1 MCACGPRC
9 TFGYISMHIVK
20 MCKFVASCH
29 CAVLNSSCACRVL
42 RPQRRPAKT
51 TTTAKTVKRA
61 AAAQYRPKAGVRA
74 ATAAALSAAEDNL
87 PRQTFYSRATRV
99 FGCHQWKGLALGA
112 TAEDVPFSS
121 GRFLARPSTG
131 ALPSG
136 EQYAASLERFA
147 GGTAQP
153 EWHAPS
159 TMQCAFLFTL
169 CMCSS
174 RHWPCVFSQL
184 HVRHCGECQILG
196 RMLVVKVSGYI
207 CRISW

>member
-1 MCACGPRC
+1 MQA
-9 TFGYISMHIVK
+9 
-20 MCKFVASCH
+20 ASSPG
-29 CAVLNSSCACRVL
+29 VLKVRELRCRVL

-51 TTTAKTVKRA
+51 AATAKTVKRA

-147 GGTAQP
+147 GGTA
-153 EWHAPS
+153 
-159 TMQCAFLFTL
+159 
-169 CMCSS
+169 
-174 RHWPCVFSQL
+174 WP
-184 HVRHCGECQILG
+184 VRTH
-196 RMLVVKVSGYI
+196 MY
-207 CRISW
+207 CRYDMTELLP

>member
-1 MCACGPRC
+1 M
-9 TFGYISMHIVK
+9 
-20 MCKFVASCH
+20 
-29 CAVLNSSCACRVL
+29 SSACRVL
-42 RPQRRPAKT
+42 RPQRRPAKAAT
-51 TTTAKTVKRA
+51 TTKTVKRA

-112 TAEDVPFSS
+112 AAEDVPFSS

-147 GGTAQP
+147 GGTAHPVLENFSLMTARLGDVQP
-153 EWHAPS
+153 SSHSVGVLVRSWIVDD
-159 TMQCAFLFTL
+159 FL
-169 CMCSS
+169 
-174 RHWPCVFSQL
+174 RV
-184 HVRHCGECQILG
+184 
-196 RMLVVKVSGYI
+196 
-207 CRISW
+207 